1 MSKQRSQNTASYAIG
16 LILAILLTNAAFIL
30 VGSKLLSGW
39 PLVFALTGLAICQL
53 WVQLRYFL
61 HLGDESRPRW
71 NLLAFL
77 FAAVVICI
85 LVFGS
90 LWIMKNLHYNM
101 MPDMNENIDREIME
115 KENIYR

>member
-1 MSKQRSQNTASYAIG
+1 MSKQHTHSTSSYVVG

-30 VGSKLLSGW
+30 VGSKMLSGW

-61 HLGDESRPRW
+61 HLGSESRPRW
-71 NLLAFL
+71 NLMAFA

-101 MPDMNENIDREIME
+101 MPDMNKDIDREIME